1 MLENGEGDV
10 TPKQLIM
17 NPLLTFSISVLFNG
31 AAKNVIELI
40 SAHYGFDEIK
50 EAKTLL
56 CKAVHKQ
63 YDKHRS
69 TIARSEKY
77 AHTEDIVHILQEL
90 DKDELPCF
98 VIDSMGLTKL
108 PKINAESFSYIA
120 MAEKIAEIEQ
130 KMEFVMKNTHDNAC
144 RCKINTERINV
155 I

>member
-1 MLENGEGDV
+1 MNEGET

-17 NPLLTFSISVLFNG
+17 NPLLTFTISVLFNG

-40 SAHYGFDEIK
+40 STHYGIDEIK

-56 CKAVHKQ
+56 CNTVHKQ

-108 PKINAESFSYIA
+108 PKINAESFSYSYG
-120 MAEKIAEIEQ
+120 
-130 KMEFVMKNTHDNAC
+130 
-144 RCKINTERINV
+144 
-155 I
+155 